1 MKFLYSHWIL
11 LEATLFPC
19 LLLLFFYDLI
29 CRSHTYSDAWLL
41 ADILFRITNQ
51 LVEIDG
57 LGKLTSLRYG
67 HFGISLEALTAC
79 GVSLFYVYR
88 FSLLPCDSLFIFN
101 TYSVW
106 IFFSMFI
113 LSLLPCDFLF
123 VFLER
128 IFFYFYLWHGAE
140 FFFLF

>member
-1 MKFLYSHWIL
+1 M
-11 LEATLFPC
+11 
-19 LLLLFFYDLI
+19 
-29 CRSHTYSDAWLL
+29 
-41 ADILFRITNQ
+41 
-51 LVEIDG
+51 EIDG

-88 FSLLPCDSLFIFN
+88 FCLSFHAILSLSLKLNQSEF
-101 TYSVW
+101 
-106 IFFSMFI
+106 FFSMFI

-128 IFFYFYLWHGAE
+128 IFFYFYL
-140 FFFLF
+140 